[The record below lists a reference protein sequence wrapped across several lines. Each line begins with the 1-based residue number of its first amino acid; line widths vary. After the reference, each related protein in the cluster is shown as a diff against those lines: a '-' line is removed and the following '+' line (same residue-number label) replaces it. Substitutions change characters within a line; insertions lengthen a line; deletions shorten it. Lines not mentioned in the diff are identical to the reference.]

1 MKIKIPS
8 SVRILSVIKTGSV
21 YYFEEDK
28 LSSTEPH
35 YFVVLNSNS
44 HTAEL
49 LLLVCASSQVDKRQ
63 TIALKLGFHQ
73 DTLVFVSL
81 AEYKIFT
88 KNTVI
93 DCNRVF
99 EKTPQS
105 LIEKLEDG
113 KLGLCKELM
122 PEEILSKL
130 IKGVLISNQV
140 SQEAKNILDS
150 TLT

>member
-8 SVRILSVIKTGSV
+8 SIRILSAIKTGSV
-21 YYFEEDK
+21 YYFEEEK

-35 YFVVLNSNS
+35 YFVVLNSNP

-49 LLLVCASSQVDKRQ
+49 LLLVCASSQVNKRQ

-73 DTLVFVSL
+73 DTLVLVSPG
-81 AEYKIFT
+81 EYKLFT
-88 KNTVI
+88 KETVI

-105 LIEKLEDG
+105 LIEKLEEG
-113 KLGLCKELM
+113 KLGLCKELI
-122 PEEILSKL
+122 PEEILNKL
-130 IKGVLISNQV
+130 IKGVLMSNQV
-140 SQEAKNILDS
+140 SKEAKNVLDS